1 MGIRLLWTTQM
12 FKLLTAFL
20 HCCGRDMDSADSML
34 SKENI
39 YLILLIYLKKWE
51 MQTGL
56 VDWADGD
63 LRQHLTPIAKYPWSQ
78 WNHSCPG
85 IAEQFNGNKNQ
96 ISETIHRFD
105 GNRSCLMIL
114 CLPLDFNAEGGSQS
128 FNICLIFEV
137 ELPEN
142 LTGPKLNM
150 FAKKT
155 A

>member
-1 MGIRLLWTTQM
+1 
-12 FKLLTAFL
+12 
-20 HCCGRDMDSADSML
+20 
-34 SKENI
+34 
-39 YLILLIYLKKWE
+39 

-128 FNICLIFEV
+128 FNICLIFKV

-142 LTGPKLNM
+142 LTGPKQNVCQEDGIEQNIGDNV
-150 FAKKT
+150 
-155 A
+155 